1 MQASI
6 IFKQRYNNELSCH
19 QKFCMKVFMTPNSKS
34 IIVTLCLVI
43 IQNLEQ
49 HLFLYFHALPSVPQI
64 SPQSVDNTKTA
75 T

>member
-1 MQASI
+1 
-6 IFKQRYNNELSCH
+6 
-19 QKFCMKVFMTPNSKS
+19 MKVFMTPNSKS
-34 IIVTLCLVI
+34 IIVTPCLVT

-49 HLFLYFHALPSVPQI
+49 HLFLYFHALPTVPQI